1 MRRALPHSGS
11 SSTGLCELGSSAWRV
26 PSLGA
31 DCGRVPLFADVSRA
45 YRKTDRFCHRN
56 RYRNHWCGSNSLKAA
71 RQIAGQA
78 RAAASVPVARLLR
91 SLPRLDEEKNAQSG
105 GRSLNAILMN
115 PLADREW
122 ANAISLHP
130 DATIF
135 HSTAWA
141 RVLADNY
148 GHRPCYVQMSL
159 NGSLLALVP
168 MMEVQ
173 SVLTRSRGI
182 CLPFSDYCAPLTFSS
197 FGHELVT
204 QKLQQ
209 IARERRWSYFEL
221 RSHSMVP
228 INVPASESYYGHFLD
243 LRIGPEAVISNF
255 SSSVQRAV
263 RKAQRS
269 GLNVS
274 IQSSPEA
281 MAQFYK
287 LHVRTRRRHG
297 VPSQSLSFFIN
308 IQRHLI
314 SPGFGFIVLVECQKG
329 PIAAAIFF
337 KLGRHAVYKFGASD
351 ERLQELRAN
360 NLAMFEAIRYLA
372 EGGAEAL
379 HFGRTEKENQGLRRF
394 KLSWGAAAETIDYA
408 RFEMASAS
416 WKRWHDSRSTL
427 HQHVFRALP
436 ASLNR
441 LAGAI
446 IYPHLD

>member
-1 MRRALPHSGS
+1 MS
-11 SSTGLCELGSSAWRV
+11 
-26 PSLGA
+26 
-31 DCGRVPLFADVSRA
+31 
-45 YRKTDRFCHRN
+45 
-56 RYRNHWCGSNSLKAA
+56 
-71 RQIAGQA
+71 GQA
-78 RAAASVPVARLLR
+78 RAAASVPDAPLLR
-91 SLPRLDEEKNAQSG
+91 SLPWLDEEKNAQSG

-115 PLADREW
+115 PLVDREW
-122 ANAISLHP
+122 DDAINTHP

-141 RVLADNY
+141 RVLVDTY
-148 GHRPCYVQMSL
+148 GHRPCYVQISL
-159 NGSLLALVP
+159 NGILLALVP
-168 MMEVQ
+168 MMEVH

-182 CLPFSDYCAPLTFSS
+182 CLPFSDYCAPLTFST
-197 FGHELVT
+197 FGHELVV
-204 QKLQQ
+204 QKLHQ

-221 RSHSMVP
+221 RGHSVVP

-243 LRIGPEAVISNF
+243 LRIGSEMLISNF

-274 IQSSPEA
+274 IQSSPDA

-297 VPSQSLSFFIN
+297 VPPQPRSFFIN

-314 SPGFGFIVLVECQKG
+314 SPGFGFIVIVECQKG

-372 EGGAEAL
+372 EGGVEAL
-379 HFGRTEKENQGLRRF
+379 HFGRTETENQGLRRF
-394 KLSWGAAAETIDYA
+394 KLSWGATEETIDYA
-408 RFEMASAS
+408 RFDTASAS
-416 WKRWHDSRSTL
+416 WKHCCDRRSTFHKRL
-427 HQHVFRALP
+427 FRALP

>member
-1 MRRALPHSGS
+1 MRI
-11 SSTGLCELGSSAWRV
+11 
-26 PSLGA
+26 
-31 DCGRVPLFADVSRA
+31 
-45 YRKTDRFCHRN
+45 
-56 RYRNHWCGSNSLKAA
+56 SN
-71 RQIAGQA
+71 QTT
-78 RAAASVPVARLLR
+78 AAASAAPLLR
-91 SLPRLDEEKNAQSG
+91 SLPRVAAEQNEQPSE
-105 GRSLNAILMN
+105 RSLDGILLN
-115 PLADREW
+115 PLLDGKWE
-122 ANAISLHP
+122 NAISAHP

-141 RVLADNY
+141 RVLVDTY
-148 GHRPCYVQMSL
+148 GHRPCYVQISL
-159 NGSLLALVP
+159 NGGMLALVP

-197 FGHELVT
+197 FGHELVA

-221 RSHSMVP
+221 RGHSILP

-243 LRIGPEAVISNF
+243 LRVGSKALFSNF

-274 IQSSPEA
+274 IQSSPDA
-281 MAQFYK
+281 IAQFYK
-287 LHVRTRRRHG
+287 LHLRTRRRHG
-297 VPSQSLSFFIN
+297 VPPQPQSFFIN

-314 SPGFGFIVLVECQKG
+314 NAGFGFIVLVECQKA
-329 PIAAAIFF
+329 PIAAAMFF

-351 ERLQELRAN
+351 ERLLELRAN
-360 NLAMFEAIRYLA
+360 NLAMFEAIKHLA
-372 EGGAEAL
+372 EGGAETL
-379 HFGRTEKENQGLRRF
+379 HFGRTDKENQGLRRF
-394 KLSWGAAAETIDYA
+394 KLSWGATEEEIGYA
-408 RFEMASAS
+408 RFEMASGS
-416 WKRWHDSRSTL
+416 WKHSRDSRSRF
-427 HQHVFRALP
+427 HKRIFRALP

-441 LAGAI
+441 LAGAM

>member
-1 MRRALPHSGS
+1 
-11 SSTGLCELGSSAWRV
+11 
-26 PSLGA
+26 
-31 DCGRVPLFADVSRA
+31 
-45 YRKTDRFCHRN
+45 
-56 RYRNHWCGSNSLKAA
+56 
-71 RQIAGQA
+71 
-78 RAAASVPVARLLR
+78 
-91 SLPRLDEEKNAQSG
+91 LPRLDEEKHAQSG
-105 GRSLNAILMN
+105 GLSLNATLMN
-115 PLADREW
+115 PLADSEW
-122 ANAISLHP
+122 DDALNMHP

-141 RVLADNY
+141 RVLVDTY

-182 CLPFSDYCAPLTFSS
+182 CLPFSDYCGPLTFSN

-209 IARERRWSYFEL
+209 IARERGWSYFEL
-221 RSHSMVP
+221 RSRSIIPVD
-228 INVPASESYYGHFLD
+228 VPASESYYGHFLD
-243 LRIGPEAVISNF
+243 LKIGPEALISNF

-269 GLNVS
+269 GLTVS
-274 IQSSPEA
+274 IQSTPDA

-287 LHVRTRRRHG
+287 LHLRTRRRHG
-297 VPSQSLSFFIN
+297 VPPQPRSFFTN
-308 IQRHLI
+308 IQRHVI
-314 SPGFGFIVLVECQKG
+314 SPGLGFIVLVECQKG

-372 EGGAEAL
+372 EGAAEVL
-379 HFGRTEKENQGLRRF
+379 HFGRTETQNQGLRRF
-394 KLSWGAAAETIDYA
+394 KLSWGATEETLDYA
-408 RFEMASAS
+408 RFDTASES
-416 WKRWHDSRSTL
+416 WKYLCESHSGFHKRI
-427 HQHVFRALP
+427 FRTLP

>member
-1 MRRALPHSGS
+1 
-11 SSTGLCELGSSAWRV
+11 
-26 PSLGA
+26 
-31 DCGRVPLFADVSRA
+31 
-45 YRKTDRFCHRN
+45 
-56 RYRNHWCGSNSLKAA
+56 
-71 RQIAGQA
+71 
-78 RAAASVPVARLLR
+78 
-91 SLPRLDEEKNAQSG
+91 
-105 GRSLNAILMN
+105 MN
-115 PLADREW
+115 PLVDREW
-122 ANAISLHP
+122 DNAISLHP

-141 RVLADNY
+141 RVLADTY

-182 CLPFSDYCAPLTFSS
+182 CLPFSDYCAPLTFST
-197 FGHELVT
+197 FGHELVA

-221 RSHSMVP
+221 RSHSIVP
-228 INVPASESYYGHFLD
+228 NDVPASESYYGHFLD
-243 LRIGPEAVISNF
+243 LRIGPEALISNF

-269 GLNVS
+269 GLSVS
-274 IQSSPEA
+274 FQTGPDA
-281 MAQFYK
+281 MAQFYT

-297 VPSQSLSFFIN
+297 APPQPRSFFVN

-314 SPGFGFIVLVECQKG
+314 SAGLGFIVLVECQKG
-329 PIAAAIFF
+329 PIAAALFF

-372 EGGAEAL
+372 ERGAEAL
-379 HFGRTEKENQGLRRF
+379 HFGRTERENQGLRRF
-394 KLSWGAAAETIDYA
+394 KLSWGATEEEISYA
-408 RFEMASAS
+408 RFEMASGF
-416 WKRWHDSRSTL
+416 WKHSRGNRSTL
-427 HQHVFRALP
+427 HQHIFRALP
-436 ASLNR
+436 ASLNK

>member
-1 MRRALPHSGS
+1 
-11 SSTGLCELGSSAWRV
+11 
-26 PSLGA
+26 
-31 DCGRVPLFADVSRA
+31 
-45 YRKTDRFCHRN
+45 
-56 RYRNHWCGSNSLKAA
+56 
-71 RQIAGQA
+71 
-78 RAAASVPVARLLR
+78 
-91 SLPRLDEEKNAQSG
+91 
-105 GRSLNAILMN
+105 MN
-115 PLADREW
+115 PLVDREW
-122 ANAISLHP
+122 DDAVSTHP
-130 DATIF
+130 EATIF

-141 RVLADNY
+141 RVLVDTY
-148 GHRPCYVQMSL
+148 GHRPCYVQMSF

-173 SVLTRSRGI
+173 SVLTTSRGL
-182 CLPFSDYCAPLTFSS
+182 CLPFSDYCAPLTFST
-197 FGHELVT
+197 FGHELVA

-221 RSHSMVP
+221 RGHSIFP

-243 LRIGPEAVISNF
+243 LRIGPEALISNF
-255 SSSVQRAV
+255 SSSVQRAI

-274 IQSSPEA
+274 IQSSPDA

-297 VPSQSLSFFIN
+297 VPPQPRSFFIN

-329 PIAAAIFF
+329 PIAAALFF
-337 KLGRHAVYKFGASD
+337 KLGRHAIYKFGASD
-351 ERLQELRAN
+351 ERLQELRPN

-379 HFGRTEKENQGLRRF
+379 HFGRTERENQGLRRF
-394 KLSWGAAAETIDYA
+394 KLSWGAAEETIDYA
-408 RFEMASAS
+408 RFDTESAAWEHS
-416 WKRWHDSRSTL
+416 CDRRSTFHKRL
-427 HQHVFRALP
+427 FRVLP

-441 LAGAI
+441 LAGAM

>member
-1 MRRALPHSGS
+1 M
-11 SSTGLCELGSSAWRV
+11 
-26 PSLGA
+26 
-31 DCGRVPLFADVSRA
+31 
-45 YRKTDRFCHRN
+45 
-56 RYRNHWCGSNSLKAA
+56 
-71 RQIAGQA
+71 AGQA
-78 RAAASVPVARLLR
+78 RAGASVPVAPLLR
-91 SLPRLDEEKNAQSG
+91 SVPRLDEEKNAQSG

-115 PLADREW
+115 PLVDREW
-122 ANAISLHP
+122 DDAISTHP

-141 RVLADNY
+141 RVLVDTY
-148 GHRPCYVQMSL
+148 GHRPCYIQMSL
-159 NGSLLALVP
+159 ADNLLALVP

-173 SVLTRSRGI
+173 SALTRSRGI
-182 CLPFSDYCAPLTFSS
+182 CLPFSDYCAPLTFST
-197 FGHELVT
+197 FGHELVA

-209 IARERRWSYFEL
+209 IARERCWSYFEL
-221 RSHSMVP
+221 RSHSIVP
-228 INVPASESYYGHFLD
+228 NDVPASESYYGHFLD
-243 LRIGPEAVISNF
+243 LRIGPEALISNF

-274 IQSSPEA
+274 IQASPDA

-287 LHVRTRRRHG
+287 LHLRTRRRHG
-297 VPSQSLSFFIN
+297 VPQQPQSFFIN

-314 SPGFGFIVLVECQKG
+314 SSGLGFIVLVECQKG

-360 NLAMFEAIRYLA
+360 NFAMFEAIRYLA
-372 EGGAEAL
+372 EGGAETL
-379 HFGRTEKENQGLRRF
+379 HFGRTERENQGLRRF
-394 KLSWGAAAETIDYA
+394 KLSWGTTEEEMSYA

-416 WKRWHDSRSTL
+416 WKRWRDSRSTL
-427 HQHVFRALP
+427 HRHVFRALP

>member
-1 MRRALPHSGS
+1 
-11 SSTGLCELGSSAWRV
+11 
-26 PSLGA
+26 
-31 DCGRVPLFADVSRA
+31 
-45 YRKTDRFCHRN
+45 
-56 RYRNHWCGSNSLKAA
+56 
-71 RQIAGQA
+71 
-78 RAAASVPVARLLR
+78 
-91 SLPRLDEEKNAQSG
+91 LPRANEEKHPQSSG
-105 GRSLNAILMN
+105 LSLNAILMD
-115 PLADREW
+115 PLVNSEW
-122 ANAISLHP
+122 DDAIRMHP

-141 RVLADNY
+141 RVLVDTY

-168 MMEVQ
+168 IMEVQ

-182 CLPFSDYCAPLTFSS
+182 CLPFSDYCAPLTFSR

-209 IARERRWSYFEL
+209 IARERGWGYFEL
-221 RSHSMVP
+221 RSHSIIPVD
-228 INVPASESYYGHFLD
+228 VPASESYYGHSLD
-243 LRIGPEAVISNF
+243 LRNGPEALISNF

-263 RKAQRS
+263 RKAKRS
-269 GLNVS
+269 GLTVS
-274 IQSSPEA
+274 IQSTPEA

-287 LHVRTRRRHG
+287 LHVRTRCRHG
-297 VPSQSLSFFIN
+297 VPPQPRSFFIN

-314 SPGFGFIVLVECQKG
+314 SAGFGFIVLVECQKD
-329 PIAAAIFF
+329 PIAAAMFF

-360 NLAMFEAIRYLA
+360 NLAMFEAIRHLA

-379 HFGRTEKENQGLRRF
+379 HFGRTETENQGLRRF
-394 KLSWGAAAETIDYA
+394 KLSWGATEETIDYA
-408 RFEMASAS
+408 RFDTASAS
-416 WKRWHDSRSTL
+416 WKDSRDHRSTF
-427 HQHVFRALP
+427 HRRIFRALP

-446 IYPHLD
+446 LYPHLD